1 MKKISVTIISILI
14 IFMISCTDELNQVP
28 ISNVSANIFYKTATD
43 FKQAV
48 NGVYNALGANPS
60 TGNGYAIRRFMLS
73 EIRSDNIYCPGTAGT
88 RDRVFVNNFQSNLAN
103 NALITEAW
111 ASNYVGILRANTIL
125 DQLDSIKVSDKP
137 TRDQIEGEAKFL
149 RAFFYFD
156 LVRYFG
162 KVPIIDH
169 AVTTT
174 EALSIPRGEV
184 ADVYNLIIS
193 DLSTASTKLP
203 LTFTGVD
210 KGRAT
215 SLAAKAMLGLV
226 YLTRTGP
233 TYGIN
238 GPGLAT
244 TEFDKA
250 VSLFNDVIGSG
261 KFSVVPTYA
270 AIFSWANEGNPD
282 IVFDIQAIGGNTG
295 DLGLGARFPTD
306 FVDANYATSQGIK
319 FAGGAETDAPQS
331 PSADLRN
338 SFEVGDARKTF
349 SIINSYP
356 PSGTPQFVKFWDKT
370 QAGVDRFNWPLN
382 FPALRYTD
390 VLMMKAEAILRGG
403 FGANCT
409 QADVDAIVNQVR
421 TRAGLTP
428 RTNVTLDQLL
438 TERRHEFMEEGLRWH
453 DLVRNGTV
461 ITTMNAWRT
470 IDDTA
475 GKISP
480 IVENYIIYPLPVAQ
494 ITGIQAGYEQNP
506 GY

>member
-1 MKKISVTIISILI
+1 
-14 IFMISCTDELNQVP
+14 MISCSDELNQIP
-28 ISNVSANIFYKTATD
+28 ISNLDANIFYKTAAD
-43 FKQAV
+43 FKLAV

-60 TGNGYAIRRFMLS
+60 TVNGYAIRRFLLS

-88 RDRVFVNNFQSNLAN
+88 RDRVFINNFQSNLAN
-103 NALITEAW
+103 NAIITEAW
-111 ASNYVGILRANTIL
+111 ATNYVGILRANTIL
-125 DQLDSIKVSDKP
+125 DQLDSTKVSDKP
-137 TRDQIEGEAKFL
+137 TRDQIEGETKFL

-162 KVPIIDH
+162 KVPVIDH
-169 AVTTT
+169 AATPT

-184 ADVYNLIIS
+184 SDVYSLIIS
-193 DLSTASTKLP
+193 DLNTAITKLP
-203 LTFTGVD
+203 LTYANAD

-244 TEFDKA
+244 TEYDKA
-250 VSLFNDVIGSG
+250 VSLFNAVISSG
-261 KFSVVPTYA
+261 KFGIVPTYA
-270 AIFSWANEGNPD
+270 AIFSWTNEGNPE
-282 IVFDIQAIGGNTG
+282 IVFDIQAIGGNSG
-295 DLGLGARFPTD
+295 DLGVGARFPTD

-338 SFEVGDARKTF
+338 SFEAGDLRKTF

-356 PSGTPQFVKFWDKT
+356 PAGSPQFIKFWDKT
-370 QAGVDRFNWPLN
+370 QAGVDRFNWSLN

-403 FGANCT
+403 IGANGT

-421 TRAGLTP
+421 TRAGLP
-428 RTNVTLDQLL
+428 SLTNVTLAQLL
-438 TERRHEFMEEGLRWH
+438 SERRHEFMEEGLRWF

-461 ITTMNAWRT
+461 ITTMNAWRA

-480 IVENYIIYPLPVAQ
+480 VVENYIIYPLPIAQ
-494 ITGIQAGYEQNP
+494 ITGIQTGYDQNP